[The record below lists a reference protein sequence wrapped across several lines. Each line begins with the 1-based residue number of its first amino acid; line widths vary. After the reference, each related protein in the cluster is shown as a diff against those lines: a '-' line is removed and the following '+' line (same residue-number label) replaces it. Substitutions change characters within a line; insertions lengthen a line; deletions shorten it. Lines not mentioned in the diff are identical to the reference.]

1 MKLPPLAHAL
11 QVGETIW
18 QNVGEGLQPLAL
30 EASLVGIDSY
40 QCHGPEVNHMSRPR
54 DRQVPHSNSSYL
66 TSVQSLT
73 KV

>member
-18 QNVGEGLQPLAL
+18 QNVGEGLLPLAL

-40 QCHGPEVNHMSRPR
+40 QCHSPEVNHMSRP
-54 DRQVPHSNSSYL
+54 
-66 TSVQSLT
+66 
-73 KV
+73 